1 MLNQFFN
8 PSSVALVG
16 ASSNTSKL
24 GYRILKNLIDG
35 GYKGA
40 IYPINPKG
48 ETILNLKGYKSIN
61 DLPEGPELVLMVV
74 PANIVNDVA
83 KRCGER
89 GVKGLIVISAGFK
102 EAGKEGKEKEE
113 ELKKIVKEY
122 NMRLIGPN
130 CLGIIDTVH
139 NLNASFAFEMPP
151 TGTISFITQ
160 SGALGTSILDWAV
173 KENIGLSKFVSF
185 GNMAD
190 VSETDLIREFGDDPN
205 TNVILLYLEGL
216 QDGKKFIE
224 AAKEVSLK
232 KPIVMVKSGRSAAGS
247 KAVSSHTGSLAGSDK
262 AYDAALRQGGV
273 IRANSVQELFDCAIA
288 FAYQPPVKGK
298 NIAIVTNAGGPGVM
312 AVDAIEDN
320 KMSISEISPETKKE
334 LQSFL
339 SLAAS
344 VNNPVDVLGDALADT
359 YGKALDIVLREKD
372 VDSVLTVLTPQV
384 VTQISETA
392 EETVKISKKYQKPVL
407 GCFMGGHRIEEGI
420 QVLMKNGVPN
430 YLFPER
436 AISSLKSMYDYYR
449 WKESDKGNTVDFKV
463 DKQTVSQIINKVKE
477 KGETTMGDI
486 EGRAIL
492 DAYGINTVKS
502 FVVKD
507 VGECKS
513 VIAKTGLPVV
523 MKLVSP
529 DILHKTEAG
538 GVKVGVKTEAE
549 AEQVFQEIITSAK
562 AYKKDAKI
570 EGIQIQPMI
579 TGGVEVIIGVNKD
592 AQFGHLLMFGLGGIF
607 VELLKDVSFKVVP
620 VTNNDVKDMVNGIK
634 TSQMLKGFRNM
645 PERDIQSIEDVLLRI
660 SQLCMDFPEIS
671 EMDINPLMV
680 MEKGKG
686 AVAVDARFAL

>member
-507 VGECKS
+507 VSECKS

-549 AEQVFQEIITSAK
+549 AEQVFHEIITSAK

>member
-507 VGECKS
+507 VSECKS

-549 AEQVFQEIITSAK
+549 AEQVFHEIITSAK

-620 VTNNDVKDMVNGIK
+620 VTNNDVKDMVKGIK

-645 PERDIQSIEDVLLRI
+645 PERDIQSIQDVLLRI

>member
-113 ELKKIVKEY
+113 ELKGIAKEY
-122 NMRLIGPN
+122 NMRLVGPN

-507 VGECKS
+507 VSECKS

-549 AEQVFQEIITSAK
+549 AEQVFHEIITSAK

>member
-89 GVKGLIVISAGFK
+89 GVKGLIVISAGLK

-113 ELKKIVKEY
+113 ELKKKVKEY
-122 NMRLIGPN
+122 NMRLKGPN

-185 GNMAD
+185 GILAD

-205 TNVILLYLEGL
+205 TNEILLYLEGL
-216 QDGKKFIE
+216 QDGKKLIE

-247 KAVSSHTGSLAGSDK
+247 KAVSSHTGRLAGSDK

-507 VGECKS
+507 VSECKS

-549 AEQVFQEIITSAK
+549 AEQVFHEIITSAK

-620 VTNNDVKDMVNGIK
+620 VTNNDVIDMVNGIK
-634 TSQMLKGFRNM
+634 TSQMLKGVRNM
-645 PERDIQSIEDVLLRI
+645 PERDIQSIEDVL
-660 SQLCMDFPEIS
+660 
-671 EMDINPLMV
+671 
-680 MEKGKG
+680 
-686 AVAVDARFAL
+686 